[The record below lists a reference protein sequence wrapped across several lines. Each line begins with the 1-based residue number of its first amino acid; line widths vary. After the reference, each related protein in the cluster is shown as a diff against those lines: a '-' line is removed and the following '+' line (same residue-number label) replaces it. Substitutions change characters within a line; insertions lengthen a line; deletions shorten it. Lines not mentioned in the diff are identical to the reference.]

1 MEGSNEAGKNYCAH
15 RITGKTTT
23 SAIIA
28 RISFIAY
35 VTSDALDL
43 VKLYLEQGISVRFRK
58 KGHGI
63 ICAYCYRH
71 GIFKTM
77 V

>member
-1 MEGSNEAGKNYCAH
+1 MALDRAIRHGWSTG
-15 RITGKTTT
+15 TGKTTT

-63 ICAYCYRH
+63 ICTYCNRH